1 MLHFSASAWQAY
13 MAGGEGGGDGGG
25 GEGGGDGGGGD
36 GGGHVMKYV
45 FQRFV
50 SVLLATIAPYTSRA
64 NLLFVAVFS
73 YQPKPVQ
80 VASFSQRRRASACVM
95 YSPPSHVAP
104 WHVDEVWSLPPQHVP
119 QRRLMPAGMG

>member
-1 MLHFSASAWQAY
+1 

-25 GEGGGDGGGGD
+25 GEGGCDGGGGD

-64 NLLFVAVFS
+64 YVTVVAVFS

-95 YSPPSHVAP
+95 YSRPSHVEP
-104 WHVDEVWSLPPQHVP
+104 WHVDEATSPPLGAPQHVP
-119 QRRLMPAGMG
+119 QRRLGHVPPHPPPDSKG